1 MKTIITYSFI
11 ASFGVLFVTSC
22 GSSNTTADN
31 KNTNTDN
38 TISVI
43 QTIEGLEPGEKTFT
57 VSATK
62 SSTVELPNGGSI
74 EIPAGAFVDQNGKP
88 VSGDVRLKWGEYHTL
103 GEIALS
109 GIPMQYDSAGYKSD
123 LISGG
128 MFNIDGEKNG
138 EAVKIAPNK
147 KLKVNLASSN
157 PQETFNFY
165 QLDEKTGEWAYE
177 TTKKASPVP
186 GAPVED
192 VVEKVVIKQPYNL
205 DLNVKIDPKQYPEL
219 KPDEILSWEVPASAL
234 NQTQINELKAE
245 IVKAEIAA
253 PTTKGHY
260 SLKLEGK
267 KFKYTVDA
275 RPVTFDNPPSNAKD
289 IRNNM
294 HKDEQDMND
303 YKKMVEA
310 DQLIRSIEIEGF
322 GVYNWDIMYHDP
334 SSVLSHVDL
343 DIPDSNDEKFAS
355 FFFVSPK
362 DKRIIP
368 MKRKG
373 AIRISMLVPACIIAI
388 TKNKEVFTVRNNM
401 LEQVRKTP
409 NKVSHSFTMKKVGRK
424 IKSSKDL
431 DQILDKC
438 I

>member
-1 MKTIITYSFI
+1 MRTILTFSYLAAAFVFTI
-11 ASFGVLFVTSC
+11 ASCT
-22 GSSNTTADN
+22 SSNSAANGD
-31 KNTNTDN
+31 KNPSETSE
-38 TISVI
+38 SVI
-43 QTIEGLEPGEKTFT
+43 QTIEGLEPGVQTFD

-62 SSTVELPNGGSI
+62 ASTVTLPNGGSI
-74 EIPAGAFVDQNGKP
+74 EIPAGAFVNENGKP
-88 VSGDVRLKWGEYHTL
+88 VTGKVELKWNEYHTL

-109 GIPMQYDSAGYKSD
+109 GIPMAYDSAGYQSD

-128 MFNIDGEKNG
+128 MFKIDGEQSGKTVN
-138 EAVKIAPNK
+138 IAPNK
-147 KLKVNLASSN
+147 RLKINLASSN

-165 QLDEKTGEWAYE
+165 KLDEKSGDWAYE

-205 DLNVKIDPKQYPEL
+205 DLKVKFDAKRYPEL
-219 KPDEILSWEVPASAL
+219 TSDDILSWEVPATEL
-234 NQTQINELKAE
+234 TQTQINELQSE
-245 IVKAEIAA
+245 VVKAEIAQA
-253 PTTKGHY
+253 TSKGHY

-267 KFKYTVDA
+267 KFNYTVDA
-275 RPVTFDNPPSNAKD
+275 RPVTFDNPPSNAKS

-294 HKDEQDMND
+294 HQDEKDMEE
-303 YKKMVEA
+303 YKELANA
-310 DQLIRSIEIEGF
+310 DQLIRSIDIKGF
-322 GVYNWDIMYHDP
+322 GVYNWDIMYHDG
-334 SSVLSHVDL
+334 SIATEVDL
-343 DIPDSNDEKFAS
+343 DIAGSNDEKYAS

-373 AIRISMLVPACIIAI
+373 LIRISKIIPACIIAI

-401 LEQVRKTP
+401 LEQIRQSPKTAR
-409 NKVSHSFTMKKVGRK
+409 HSFTLKKTGFK
-424 IKSSKDL
+424 IKSGKDL
-431 DQILDKC
+431 DGILDKC